1 MSWHGRQARSNARAI
16 RTYAGVDYPQ
26 MTLMRLLNPDEYAA
40 YVVVVRGEGVTLV
53 DWETGGYLVSKGAKR
68 VN

>member
-16 RTYAGVDYPQ
+16 RTYTGVDYPE
-26 MTLMRLLNPDEYAA
+26 MRIMRLINPDEYAA
-40 YVVVVRGEGVTLV
+40 YVVTVRGQGVTLV
-53 DWETGGYLVSKGAKR
+53 DWSTAGYMASRGAKR

>member
-1 MSWHGRQARSNARAI
+1 MSRRGRQARAVARAI

-40 YVVVVRGEGVTLV
+40 YVVAVRGEGITLV
-53 DWETGGYLVSKGAKR
+53 DWATAGYMASKGAKR